1 VKLARIEWAD
11 GPRLAIADD
20 DGHLV
25 PLDRD
30 LSRADLTSFDIAAF
44 TPVDQRVPLSAARFL
59 PPVPDPGKIIAVGL
73 NYVDHAAEAAI
84 KAPEAP
90 LLFAKTANAL
100 LPHNGVVVGDPLIT
114 SQVDFEGE
122 LALVIG
128 RTATRVP
135 VATALDHVFA
145 YTVGNDVSARDVQFG
160 DGQWMRGKS
169 LDTFCPLGPCLVTA
183 DEIADPQALRIV
195 TTVNDA
201 VMQDESTGSMI
212 FSVAEIVSYVSR
224 SITLAPGDVI
234 LTGTPAGVG
243 FARTPSVF
251 LADGDVVSVSIEP
264 IGTLRNTVRIG

>member
-1 VKLARIEWAD
+1 MKLARIEWAG
-11 GPRLAIADD
+11 GPRLAVADD

-30 LSRADLTSFDIAAF
+30 LTQADMTRFDVTAF
-44 TPVDQRVPLSAARFL
+44 RREEHRVPLSGASFL
-59 PPVPDPGKIIAVGL
+59 TPVPPPGKIIAVGL
-73 NYVDHAAEAAI
+73 NYVDHAAESAI
-84 KAPEAP
+84 EAPKAP
-90 LLFAKTANAL
+90 LLFAKTGNAL
-100 LPHNGVVVGDPLIT
+100 LPHNGIVVGDPLVT

-122 LALVIG
+122 LAVVIG
-128 RTATRVP
+128 RTAARVP
-135 VATALDHVFA
+135 VESALDHVFA

-183 DEIADPQALRIV
+183 DEIDDPQALRIV

-201 VMQDESTGSMI
+201 VMQDESTSAMI

-224 SITLAPGDVI
+224 SITLAPGDVL

-243 FARTPSVF
+243 FARTPPVF
-251 LADGDVVSVSIEP
+251 LGDGDVVTVSIEP
-264 IGTLRNTVRIG
+264 IGTLRNTVKIG